1 LNYPINFCFNH
12 GFSRDNEAGQANRLP
27 FWSRIGVRGG
37 GGILVEATPAWSSKA
52 PLPGARGSF
61 GWAQQGIGAAPA
73 GCRTAK
79 QTHYSRAAWLKSSQK
94 PWQR

>member
-37 GGILVEATPAWSSKA
+37 GGILVEPTPAWSKQGA
-52 PLPGARGSF
+52 AARGSRIF
-61 GWAQQGIGAAPA
+61 WLGTTRYWCGAGRMSDRKTNALLA
-73 GCRTAK
+73 CGLA
-79 QTHYSRAAWLKSSQK
+79 
-94 PWQR
+94 